1 MAVRL
6 SSLAARFPDM
16 VTRTRQDGG
25 VHPLLASAG
34 GKARLAGTAS
44 RGPLFFFGAE
54 RADAAASGAASRAV
68 ARGAGVGV
76 HQKAVV
82 NLTAEL
88 GGQ

>member
-25 VHPLLASAG
+25 VHTLLASAG

-44 RGPLFFFGAE
+44 RGPLFSSE
-54 RADAAASGAASRAV
+54 RNEPTPPQAV
-68 ARGAGVGV
+68 QRPVLSHEAQEWESIR
-76 HQKAVV
+76 KPW
-82 NLTAEL
+82 LT
-88 GGQ
+88 